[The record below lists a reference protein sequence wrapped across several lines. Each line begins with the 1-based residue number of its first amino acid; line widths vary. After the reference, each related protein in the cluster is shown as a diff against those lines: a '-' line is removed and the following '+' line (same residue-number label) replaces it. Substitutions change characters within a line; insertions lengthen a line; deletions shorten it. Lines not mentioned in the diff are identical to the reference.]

1 MDCPEYSLAEIA
13 PDPNQPRKV
22 FAEAQLEELAESI
35 KLHGV
40 LQPIVITRNPDAS
53 GDSEIPYLILY
64 GECRYRASVAA
75 GLKTIPALLE
85 ETLLDPAERLLRQL
99 AENEA
104 RQDLSLLERAEA
116 LSNLLE
122 TKAISRQDLCEKLGK
137 SRAWLTKMLSIAS
150 FQGIARQAVSAQT
163 IGRMD
168 TALRFARLPE
178 SSQKALLGNSR
189 SKSVP
194 ITSATVSSAEDRH
207 RRLEQAKTSE
217 TTTLRVEL
225 ALPEIHHLLSLAG
238 LPLDPTLQGAA
249 VALKDY
255 LLAQVTPT
263 EPPHE
268 S

>member
-22 FAEAQLEELAESI
+22 FSEPQLEELTESI
-35 KLHGV
+35 KVHGV
-40 LQPIVITRNPDAS
+40 LQPIVITRNPDTS
-53 GDSEIPYLILY
+53 GTSEIPYLILY

-85 ETLLDPAERLLRQL
+85 EAPLDPAERLLRQL

-104 RQDLSLLERAEA
+104 RQNLSLLERAEA

-122 TKAISRQDLCEKLGK
+122 TKGISRQDLCEKLGK

-150 FQGIARQAVSAQT
+150 FRGFARQAVSAQT
-163 IGRMD
+163 IARMD

-189 SKSVP
+189 SKSLP
-194 ITSATVSSAEDRH
+194 ITAATVASAEERH

-217 TTTLRVEL
+217 VTTLRVEL
-225 ALPEIHHLLSLAG
+225 ALPELHHLLSLAG
-238 LPLDPTLQGAA
+238 LPLEPTLQGAA
-249 VALKDY
+249 DALRTY
-255 LLAQVTPT
+255 LLAQVSQETP
-263 EPPHE
+263 